1 MQQCAAVFLNT
12 IVINYGMLHYTPQNI
27 CLLSYDII
35 NINSFWAGRGL
46 ETETQFEKQV
56 TWKD

>member
-1 MQQCAAVFLNT
+1 
-12 IVINYGMLHYTPQNI
+12 MLHYTPQNI

-35 NINSFWAGRGL
+35 NINCFWAGRGL